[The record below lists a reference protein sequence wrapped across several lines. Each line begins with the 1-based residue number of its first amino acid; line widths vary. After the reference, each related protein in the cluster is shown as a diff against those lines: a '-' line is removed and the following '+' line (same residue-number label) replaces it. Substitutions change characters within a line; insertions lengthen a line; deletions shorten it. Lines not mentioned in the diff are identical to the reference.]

1 MGGQEGRFYSTLIQL
16 SKTFTKWKF
25 PMKTLLSVPIVFSML
40 LLLSCGRDTKVQMNK
55 AEGRKSSSQTQ
66 LDPRIPPPDPS
77 RYKYNIA
84 GKDWPNP
91 SLIIRR
97 DGVQLTAKA
106 TSIENKIVS
115 LGELASVLTALPP
128 SAWPYGKVVAVG
140 EPGLR
145 GPDHRFIEENK
156 AKTESVLNSLGVT
169 IDWRPMA

>member
-1 MGGQEGRFYSTLIQL
+1 MRN
-16 SKTFTKWKF
+16 
-25 PMKTLLSVPIVFSML
+25 LLSVPIVFSML
-40 LLLSCGRDTKVQMNK
+40 LLLSCGTNTKVQMNK
-55 AEGRKSSSQTQ
+55 AEGRKGSSQTQ
-66 LDPRIPPPDPS
+66 LDPRIPPPDPG
-77 RYKYNIA
+77 RYEYNMA

-91 SLIIRR
+91 SLLIRR

-106 TSIENKIVS
+106 ASIENKIVS

-169 IDWRPMA
+169 IDWRPMASVGNRGSGQSTGWMDVRLLLFF